1 MPGRTIAQLPDKC
14 CIFLSM
20 AVIMMIR
27 SGQWCMRCFANR
39 FFCRRWLYLLGFVLC
54 PGKFAFAQSTVVLS
68 LKLDGTINPAT
79 AQYVH
84 RGIEQAVQQRAEA
97 VLIHLNTPGGLLES
111 TRQIVGDML
120 DAPLPVIVYVSPA
133 GAHAGS
139 AGVFV
144 TLAAHLAAMAPG
156 TNLGAAHPVSMGEQV
171 DSVMNAKITN
181 DAAAFVRTIAEK
193 RNRNFSWAE
202 QAVRNS
208 VAITETEALHEHVI
222 DLIADQD
229 ADLLRK
235 ADGKRVVLA
244 GGDTITLHT
253 AHAILQPLP
262 MTTTEE
268 ILSLISDPNVAY
280 VLLLLGMFG
289 ILFELYNPGG
299 VLPGIIGVICLIVA
313 FYAMNALPVNYAG
326 VGLIIFSVILF
337 VLEIKIASHGALALG
352 GIISLLLGSM
362 MLIKPD
368 SSFDVVRLSWSVIL
382 FSVVLTA
389 VFFFV
394 VIGIGLKAQQLKP
407 VTGIQGMIGE
417 RGKAL
422 TDLSPAGDVLVHG
435 ERWHAVAEGGPIAEG
450 EIVEVIR
457 VDNLTLHV
465 RSVASSS

>member
-1 MPGRTIAQLPDKC
+1 MGRIFWGILGMMFFLPGY
-14 CIFLSM
+14 
-20 AVIMMIR
+20 
-27 SGQWCMRCFANR
+27 GQ
-39 FFCRRWLYLLGFVLC
+39 
-54 PGKFAFAQSTVVLS
+54 QVLS
-68 LKLDGTINPAT
+68 LTLDGAINPAT

-84 RGIEQAVQQRAEA
+84 RGIEKAVQMRAEA

-120 DAPLPVIVYVSPA
+120 DASVPVIVYVAPA

-144 TLAAHLAAMAPG
+144 TMAAHLAAMAPG

-171 DSVMNAKITN
+171 DSVMNEKITN
-181 DAAAFVRTIAEK
+181 DAAAFIRTIAEK
-193 RNRNFSWAE
+193 RHRNFTWAE

-208 VAITETEALHEHVI
+208 VSITETEALREHVI
-222 DLIADQD
+222 DLIADRD
-229 ADLLRK
+229 ADLLQK
-235 ADGKRVVLA
+235 ADGRRVALA
-244 GGDTITLHT
+244 AGDTVTLHT
-253 AHAILQPLP
+253 AHATLEPLP
-262 MTTTEE
+262 MTTTEK
-268 ILSLISDPNVAY
+268 ILALISDPNVAY

-337 VLEIKIASHGALALG
+337 LLEIKIASHGALALG

-368 SSFDVVRLSWSVIL
+368 SSFDVVRLSGSVIL
-382 FSVVLTA
+382 FSVLLTA
-389 VFFFV
+389 LFFFV

-407 VTGIQGMIGE
+407 VTGIQGMVGE
-417 RGKAL
+417 RGVAITSL
-422 TDLSPAGDVLVHG
+422 NPAGAVRVHG
-435 ERWHAVAEGGPIAEG
+435 ERWNAIAEGSPIAEG
-450 EIVEVIR
+450 EIIEVVR
-457 VDNLTLHV
+457 VDNLTLYV
-465 RSVASSS
+465 KSVASSS

>member
-1 MPGRTIAQLPDKC
+1 
-14 CIFLSM
+14 
-20 AVIMMIR
+20 MMIC
-27 SGQWCMRCFANR
+27 SGQWHVHVFAGR
-39 FFCRRWLYLLGFVLC
+39 LIRQGWLYLLCFVLMS
-54 PGKFAFAQSTVVLS
+54 GEFVFAQSPVILS

-84 RGIEQAVQQRAEA
+84 RGIEQAVQQKAEA

-111 TRQIVGDML
+111 TRRIVGDML
-120 DAPLPVIVYVSPA
+120 DAPVPIIVYVSPA

-144 TLAAHLAAMAPG
+144 TLAAHLAVMAPG

-171 DSVMNAKITN
+171 DSVMNAKMTN
-181 DAAAFVRTIAEK
+181 DAAAFIRTIAEK

-208 VAITETEALHEHVI
+208 VAITETEALRDHVI
-222 DLIADQD
+222 DLIADGD
-229 ADLLRK
+229 ADLLQK
-235 ADGKRVVLA
+235 ANGKHVILS
-244 GGDTITLHT
+244 GGDTVTLHT
-253 AHAILQPLP
+253 AHAMLQPVL

-268 ILSLISDPNVAY
+268 MLSLISDPNVAY

-337 VLEIKIASHGALALG
+337 ILEIKIASHGALALG
-352 GIISLLLGSM
+352 GIVSLLLGSM

-368 SSFDVVRLSWSVIL
+368 SSFDVIRLSWSVIL
-382 FSVVLTA
+382 FSVLLTA

-422 TDLSPAGDVLVHG
+422 TALNPAGDVLVHG
-435 ERWHAVAEGGPIAEG
+435 ERWHAIAVGGSVAEGET
-450 EIVEVIR
+450 VEVIR
-457 VDNLTLHV
+457 VENLTLFV
-465 RSVASSS
+465 KSVASSS